1 MKREHIWIHYEQDAL
16 RYWKLCEGGYATPI
30 SVRQG
35 QTISFHISNSRSYYD
50 IHIFREAAKRELVK
64 EIYRETSSVN
74 FSRDF
79 GLKDQVRR
87 AAVSVISNIAEGFER
102 GGNKEFIQFL
112 YHAKGSCGEVRTQ
125 LYLAWDL
132 DYLTDDTFQRLYELV
147 RRTGEIISG
156 LIRYLGKSEMK
167 GNKFK

>member
-1 MKREHIWIHYEQDAL
+1 MVGTKSA
-16 RYWKLCEGGYATPI
+16 
-30 SVRQG
+30 VR
-35 QTISFHISNSRSYYD
+35 SFED
-50 IHIFREAAKRELVK
+50 LVAWQLARELVK
-64 EIYRETSSVN
+64 EIYRETSSGN